1 METGEILD
9 LFDMGDT
16 AASSSGPKNG
26 TDDARGKE
34 EDMVDVTGELK
45 EKGKKGYL
53 DDLGELWD
61 GRQYEEEYDLDSFLA
76 TMKV

>member
-9 LFDMGDT
+9 LFHIGD
-16 AASSSGPKNG
+16 SSTSGP
-26 TDDARGKE
+26 AESVGKE

-53 DDLGELWD
+53 DDLQELWD
-61 GRQYEEEYDLDSFLA
+61 DRQYEEEYDLNNFLA
-76 TMKV
+76 SMKT